1 MCIQMKE
8 LLSGS
13 FEICDD
19 LHVHEKVKAIYAE
32 IIIHFKWL
40 IHYDTLKCK
49 QTAQLNASLEMH
61 DTFQF

>member
-8 LLSGS
+8 LLSDS

-19 LHVHEKVKAIYAE
+19 LHVHEKVKAIYEE